1 MAAEISGLKVTVRV
15 ECPRCSAK
23 YEATF
28 VPPPARIVP
37 PAVAVRG
44 LWSPLAPSHR
54 DPSGAGGRGV
64 IVLARATD
72 RERAALDLAA
82 RGGRGAEG
90 PPRGRLAMTPW
101 CHVMGGQG
109 GGAWARHARQVVHHR
124 DRSGDIGKE
133 TE

>member
-72 RERAALDLAA
+72 RARAALDLPPPA
-82 RGGRGAEG
+82 RRAPQH
-90 PPRGRLAMTPW
+90 PPPGSPPMP
-101 CHVMGGQG
+101 
-109 GGAWARHARQVVHHR
+109 
-124 DRSGDIGKE
+124 
-133 TE
+133 

>member
-72 RERAALDLAA
+72 RERAALDLPA

-90 PPRGRLAMTPW
+90 PPGGRLAMTPW

-133 TE
+133 TA

>member
-64 IVLARATD
+64 IVLTRATD
-72 RERAALDLAA
+72 LSGRLSISLREVDAALK
-82 RGGRGAEG
+82 
-90 PPRGRLAMTPW
+90 
-101 CHVMGGQG
+101 
-109 GGAWARHARQVVHHR
+109 ARQEGG
-124 DRSGDIGKE
+124 SP
-133 TE
+133 

>member
-72 RERAALDLAA
+72 RERAALDLPA

-90 PPRGRLAMTPW
+90 PPGGAIAMTEVVAPEHR
-101 CHVMGGQG
+101 HVVSPGGTACVALG
-109 GGAWARHARQVVHHR
+109 LL
-124 DRSGDIGKE
+124 D
-133 TE
+133 

>member
-1 MAAEISGLKVTVRV
+1 MAGEMRGLKVRGRV
-15 ECPRCSAK
+15 ECPGCSAK

-72 RERAALDLAA
+72 RERAALDLPA

-90 PPRGRLAMTPW
+90 PPGGRLAITPC
-101 CHVMGGQG
+101 CHAM
-109 GGAWARHARQVVHHR
+109 AAPA
-124 DRSGDIGKE
+124 
-133 TE
+133 